1 MAEQIEVSGT
11 VAATPARVYMA
22 WLDPAQ
28 HAAMTGGGAAECDP
42 IVGGRFTAWDG
53 YIAGTNLELVPEQ
66 RIVQAWRTTEFP
78 ADAPDSR
85 VEVDLAPSD
94 GGTVVTIRHF
104 EIPDGQGEQ
113 YRKGWVDFYL
123 SKMSKYFGVEGAEKK
138 AKPPAKKA
146 PAKAKAKPKAV
157 KKTAKPKA
165 KAAKAAKAAKKAAK
179 PKAKPKAKKKGKKK

>member
-11 VAATPARVYMA
+11 VATTPARVYAA
-22 WLDPAQ
+22 WLDPIQ
-28 HAAMTGGGAAECDP
+28 HAAMTGGGAAECDAM
-42 IVGGRFTAWDG
+42 VGGRFTAWDG
-53 YIAGTNLELVPEQ
+53 YIAGTNLELVPEL

-85 VEVDLAPSD
+85 VEVDFAPSD
-94 GGTVVTIRHF
+94 GGTVVTIRHS

-123 SKMSKYFGVEGAEKK
+123 SKMSKYFSVPAEAKK
-138 AKPPAKKA
+138 AKPAKKKPA
-146 PAKAKAKPKAV
+146 AKPKAKAKAA

-165 KAAKAAKAAKKAAK
+165 KAAKKASK
-179 PKAKPKAKKKGKKK
+179 PKAKAKAKPKKKGKRK

>member
-11 VAATPARVYMA
+11 VATTPARVYMA

-53 YIAGTNLELVPEQ
+53 YIAGTNLELVPET

-78 ADAPDSR
+78 ADAPDSH
-85 VEVDLAPSD
+85 VEVELAPSD
-94 GGTVVTIRHF
+94 GGTVVTIRHS

-113 YRKGWVDFYL
+113 YRRGWVDYYL
-123 SKMSKYFGVEGAEKK
+123 SKMSKYFAAGEEK
-138 AKPPAKKA
+138 AKPAKKK
-146 PAKAKAKPKAV
+146 PAAKAKPKAKAKAV
-157 KKTAKPKA
+157 KAKPKA
-165 KAAKAAKAAKKAAK
+165 KAAKKASK
-179 PKAKPKAKKKGKKK
+179 PKAKAKAKAKKKGRR